1 MLPHFYYPE
10 CPWSMKAA
18 ALLPIAFAVL
28 AAACAGSPHPTTT
41 ASRPAGVQVAVT
53 IDDLPWVGPTR
64 SGESSQVAT
73 RRLLSTLKETSVP
86 AVGFVNCERVIPEEG
101 ILEMW
106 LAAGMELGNHTGS
119 HSDLN
124 KVEPDAWAADVERCH
139 RFLQAATG
147 RSPIFFRY
155 PFLREGST
163 IERLAL
169 GRKTLK
175 QLGYINASVTIDNSE
190 TMLASAYS
198 RAAADGDLA
207 RAGEIV
213 SAYLQ
218 HMTAAL
224 GHFDRAAQEA
234 FGGRRIPHVL
244 LLHANLL
251 NADHLGRLLQAY
263 RDRGVE
269 FITLAAAL
277 SHPAYRQDVSYV
289 GPKGPSLVYR
299 ISSSVRARWSSWD
312 DAESASIRERFFQ
325 SR

>member
-1 MLPHFYYPE
+1 
-10 CPWSMKAA
+10 MKAA
-18 ALLPIAFAVL
+18 ASHTIALVVL
-28 AAACAGSPHPTTT
+28 AAACAGRPHPTTT
-41 ASRPAGVQVAVT
+41 ASRPPGVQVAVT
-53 IDDLPWVGPTR
+53 IDDLPWVGRTR
-64 SGESSQVAT
+64 SGENSQVAT
-73 RRLLSTLKETSVP
+73 RRLLSTLKHTSVP
-86 AVGFVNCERVIPEEG
+86 AVGFVNCERVKPEEG

-119 HSDLN
+119 HWDLN

-147 RSPIFFRY
+147 RLPRYFRY

-163 IERLAL
+163 IERLAH
-169 GRKTLK
+169 GRQTLK

-190 TMLASAYS
+190 TMLASAYG
-198 RAAADGDLA
+198 RAVADGDAA

-213 SAYLQ
+213 NAYLR

-224 GHFDRAAQEA
+224 AHFDRAAEEA

-251 NADHLGRLLQAY
+251 NADHLGPLLQAY

-277 SHPAYRQDVSYV
+277 SDPAYRQDVSYV
-289 GPKGPSLVYR
+289 GPKGPSWIYR
-299 ISSSVRARWSSWD
+299 VSPSVRDRWSAWD
-312 DAESASIRERFFQ
+312 DAESASIRDRFLQ